1 MRQDISQALFQ
12 NNRPV
17 ALVALASLGLITAA
31 LFFEYVIGL
40 APCKLCLT
48 QRLPHYGLIALGLI
62 STIRPSHQLL
72 WRSVG
77 ALLASVTAG
86 VGLQH
91 VGVEQGWWQGPQG
104 CSSQI
109 NAEASL
115 ADLTTALLATPVVR
129 CDEVA
134 WSFLSISMAG
144 WNMIISAL
152 LAFFLIAASFHFLKK
167 QEITN

>member
-1 MRQDISQALFQ
+1 MIKDISHALFHD
-12 NNRPV
+12 NRPV

-40 APCKLCLT
+40 VPCKLCLT

-77 ALLASVTAG
+77 ALLAGVTSG

-91 VGVEQGWWQGPQG
+91 VGVEQGWWKGPQG

-109 NAEASL
+109 DGQASL

-144 WNMIISAL
+144 WNMIISAA
-152 LAFFLIAASFHFLKK
+152 LALFLIAASLHLVKK
-167 QEITN
+167 QET

>member
-1 MRQDISQALFQ
+1 MVKNLSLALFDE
-12 NNRPV
+12 NRPV

-62 STIRPSHQLL
+62 STIRPAHQIL
-72 WRSVG
+72 WRGVG
-77 ALLASVTAG
+77 ALLASVTSG
-86 VGLQH
+86 VGVQH

-109 NAEASL
+109 DSQASL
-115 ADLTTALLATPVVR
+115 ADLTSALLATPVVR

-144 WNMIISAL
+144 WNAIISAM
-152 LAFFLIAASFHFLKK
+152 LALFLIAASLNMMKK
-167 QEITN
+167 QET